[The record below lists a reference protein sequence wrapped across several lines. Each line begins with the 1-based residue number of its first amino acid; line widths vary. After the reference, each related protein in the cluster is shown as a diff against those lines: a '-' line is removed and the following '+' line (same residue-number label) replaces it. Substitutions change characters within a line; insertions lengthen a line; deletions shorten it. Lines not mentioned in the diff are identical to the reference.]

1 MNFPDMGLI
10 GIFIYKQ
17 GQRDESLK
25 KYTNKEGAGYLNY
38 LGLYP
43 LGRSLYL

>member
-1 MNFPDMGLI
+1 MGLL
-10 GIFIYKQ
+10 GFFSYNQ

-25 KYTNKEGAGYLNY
+25 KYKNKEDAGYLNY

-43 LGRSLYL
+43 LGRPLYL

>member
-1 MNFPDMGLI
+1 MGLI
-10 GIFIYKQ
+10 GIFIYNQ

-25 KYTNKEGAGYLNY
+25 KYKNKEDAGYPKY
-38 LGLYP
+38 FGLYP